1 MKKLIIILM
10 ALIAYST
17 HVFADKVSFTASAPD
32 AVVVGEQFRLS
43 YIVTTQKVKDF
54 RAPSIKG
61 FDVLMGPSRSQQSS
75 TQIVNGNVTSTSSI
89 TFTYIL
95 MANNA
100 GEYTIPGASI
110 VADGDQM
117 VSNSVKIKV
126 LPQDQGGNSG
136 QNNSSSG
143 SIHSSSGTSV
153 SNQDLFIMASAS
165 KTNVYEQEAFVLT
178 YKIYT
183 RESNLQLNN
192 AKLPDFKG
200 FHSQE
205 IEMTTN
211 ARWTPEHYQGRN
223 YYTTVYR
230 QFVLFPQQSGKLYID
245 PAQFQMTIGKPVQ
258 SDDPFDAF
266 FNGGSNVIE
275 IKKNISTPKIAIN
288 VNPLPTGK
296 PADFSG
302 GVGEFNISS
311 SINSKELKTNDA
323 ITIKLV
329 ISGTGNLKLIS
340 NPEIK
345 FPDDFEVY
353 DPKVDNQV
361 RLTREGLT
369 GNKVIEY
376 LAIPRHAG
384 TYKIPGVSFSYFDI
398 RSKSYKTLKTEDYV
412 VNVEKGAGNADQV
425 IANFTNKEDLKVLG
439 EDIRYIKQNE
449 VTLQPKG
456 SFFYGSMTYWLF
468 YIIPALAFIIF
479 FIIYRKQA
487 AENAN
492 VAKMRTKKANKVA
505 TKRMKLAGKLLS
517 ENKKDAFYDE
527 VLKALWGYISD
538 KLNIPVSRLSKDNI
552 EEKLRNH
559 GVNEELIKE
568 FLNALNDCEFA
579 RFAPGDENQAMDK
592 VYSSSIEVISKM
604 ENSRRDYVMK
614 KILFFILLS
623 MSLTCFGQ
631 DSLSI
636 DTRQTNGVDSIHA
649 SHTTFSSNTLEDAT
663 KAEGDSAYI
672 KEDYAAAIQIY
683 EALLKNGEAADVY
696 YNLGNS
702 YYKIGE
708 IAKAVLNYE
717 RALLLQPGNGDIR
730 ANLEVARAK
739 TIDKVEPVPEVFFVS
754 WIKSL
759 TNSMSVDAWATWG
772 IVSFILLIIAF
783 YFFIFSKQIM
793 LKKIGFISGI
803 ILLIVTVC
811 SNLFASQQKEH
822 LVNRSE
828 AIVMNPSVTVRSTPS
843 ESGTSLFILH
853 EGRKVSVKD
862 NSMKEWKEIRLE
874 DGKVGWVPASAIEVI

>member
-17 HVFADKVSFTASAPD
+17 QMLADKVAFTASAPD
-32 AVVVGEQFRLS
+32 AVVVGDQFRLS
-43 YIVTTQKVKDF
+43 YTVTTQKVKDF

-61 FDVLMGPSRSQQSS
+61 FDVLMGPSRSQQSN

-117 VSNSVKIKV
+117 VSNSVRIKV
-126 LPQDQGGNSG
+126 LPQDQGDST
-136 QNNSSSG
+136 SSS
-143 SIHSSSGTSV
+143 SSSTHSSSGTGV
-153 SNQDLFIMASAS
+153 SNQDLFITASAS

-245 PAQFQMTIGKPVQ
+245 PAQFQMTVGKPVQ

-275 IKKNISTPKIAIN
+275 IKKSISTPKIAIN
-288 VNPLPTGK
+288 VNPLPAGK

-311 SINSKELKTNDA
+311 SINNKELKTNDA

-398 RSKSYKTLKTEDYV
+398 RSKSYKTLKTEEYV
-412 VNVEKGAGNADQV
+412 INVEKGAGNADQV

-517 ENKKDAFYDE
+517 GNKKDAFYDE

-604 ENSRRDYVMK
+604 ENS
-614 KILFFILLS
+614 
-623 MSLTCFGQ
+623 
-631 DSLSI
+631 
-636 DTRQTNGVDSIHA
+636 
-649 SHTTFSSNTLEDAT
+649 
-663 KAEGDSAYI
+663 I
-672 KEDYAAAIQIY
+672 K
-683 EALLKNGEAADVY
+683 
-696 YNLGNS
+696 
-702 YYKIGE
+702 
-708 IAKAVLNYE
+708 
-717 RALLLQPGNGDIR
+717 
-730 ANLEVARAK
+730 
-739 TIDKVEPVPEVFFVS
+739 
-754 WIKSL
+754 
-759 TNSMSVDAWATWG
+759 
-772 IVSFILLIIAF
+772 
-783 YFFIFSKQIM
+783 
-793 LKKIGFISGI
+793 
-803 ILLIVTVC
+803 
-811 SNLFASQQKEH
+811 H
-822 LVNRSE
+822 
-828 AIVMNPSVTVRSTPS
+828 
-843 ESGTSLFILH
+843 
-853 EGRKVSVKD
+853 
-862 NSMKEWKEIRLE
+862 
-874 DGKVGWVPASAIEVI
+874 

>member
-1 MKKLIIILM
+1 MRKLIIILM
-10 ALIAYST
+10 TLMAYST
-17 HVFADKVSFTASAPD
+17 QTFADKVSFVASAPD
-32 AVVVGEQFRLS
+32 VVVVGDQFRLS
-43 YIVTTQKVKDF
+43 YTVTTQKVKDF

-61 FDVLMGPSRSQQSS
+61 FDVLIGPSRSEQSS
-75 TQIVNGNVTSTSSI
+75 TQIVNGSVSSTSSI

-95 MANNA
+95 MANTA
-100 GEYTIPGASI
+100 GEFTVPGASI
-110 VADGDQM
+110 VADGNQM
-117 VSNSVKIKV
+117 ISNSVKIKV
-126 LPQDQGGNSG
+126 LPQDQNHNSSRR
-136 QNNSSSG
+136 NNDNSSS
-143 SIHSSSGTSV
+143 IQPSSNASV
-153 SNQDLFIMASAS
+153 SNQDLFITATAS

-211 ARWTPEHYQGRN
+211 ARWTPEHYKGRN

-230 QFVLFPQQSGKLYID
+230 QFVLFPQQSGKLFIE
-245 PAQFQMTIGKPVQ
+245 PAQFQMTVNKPVQ
-258 SDDPFDAF
+258 SADPFDAF
-266 FNGGSNVIE
+266 FNGGNNVIE
-275 IKKNISTPKIAIN
+275 IKKPITTPKIAIN
-288 VNPLPTGK
+288 VNPLPAGK
-296 PADFSG
+296 PTNFLG

-361 RLTREGLT
+361 RLTKEGLT

-398 RSKSYKTLKTEDYV
+398 RSKSYKTLNTEDYV
-412 VNVEKGAGNADQV
+412 INVEKGAGNADQV

-449 VTLQPKG
+449 VTFQPKG
-456 SFFYGSMTYWLF
+456 SFFYGSMSYWLF
-468 YIIPALAFIIF
+468 YIIPALAFILF

-505 TKRMKLAGKLLS
+505 IKRMKLAGKLLS
-517 ENKKDAFYDE
+517 ENKKAAFYDE

-559 GVNEELIKE
+559 GVSEELIKE

-604 ENSRRDYVMK
+604 ENS
-614 KILFFILLS
+614 
-623 MSLTCFGQ
+623 
-631 DSLSI
+631 
-636 DTRQTNGVDSIHA
+636 
-649 SHTTFSSNTLEDAT
+649 
-663 KAEGDSAYI
+663 I
-672 KEDYAAAIQIY
+672 K
-683 EALLKNGEAADVY
+683 
-696 YNLGNS
+696 
-702 YYKIGE
+702 
-708 IAKAVLNYE
+708 
-717 RALLLQPGNGDIR
+717 
-730 ANLEVARAK
+730 
-739 TIDKVEPVPEVFFVS
+739 
-754 WIKSL
+754 
-759 TNSMSVDAWATWG
+759 
-772 IVSFILLIIAF
+772 
-783 YFFIFSKQIM
+783 
-793 LKKIGFISGI
+793 
-803 ILLIVTVC
+803 
-811 SNLFASQQKEH
+811 H
-822 LVNRSE
+822 
-828 AIVMNPSVTVRSTPS
+828 
-843 ESGTSLFILH
+843 
-853 EGRKVSVKD
+853 
-862 NSMKEWKEIRLE
+862 
-874 DGKVGWVPASAIEVI
+874 

>member
-1 MKKLIIILM
+1 MRKLIIILM
-10 ALIAYST
+10 TLMAYST
-17 HVFADKVSFTASAPD
+17 QTFADKVSFVASAPD
-32 AVVVGEQFRLS
+32 VVVVGDQFRLS
-43 YIVTTQKVKDF
+43 YTVTTQKVKDF

-61 FDVLMGPSRSQQSS
+61 FDVLMGPSRSEQSS
-75 TQIVNGNVTSTSSI
+75 TQIVNGSVSSTSSI

-95 MANNA
+95 MANTA
-100 GEYTIPGASI
+100 GEFTVPGASI
-110 VADGDQM
+110 VADGNQM
-117 VSNSVKIKV
+117 ISNSVKIKV
-126 LPQDQGGNSG
+126 LPQDQNHNSSRR
-136 QNNSSSG
+136 NNDNSSS
-143 SIHSSSGTSV
+143 IQPSSNASV
-153 SNQDLFIMASAS
+153 SNQDLFITATAS

-211 ARWTPEHYQGRN
+211 ARWTPEHYKGRN

-230 QFVLFPQQSGKLYID
+230 QFVLFPQQSGKLFIE
-245 PAQFQMTIGKPVQ
+245 PAQFQMTANKPVQ
-258 SDDPFDAF
+258 SADPFDAF
-266 FNGGSNVIE
+266 FNGGNNVIE
-275 IKKNISTPKIAIN
+275 IKKPITTPKIAIN
-288 VNPLPTGK
+288 VNPLPAGK
-296 PADFSG
+296 PTNFLG

-361 RLTREGLT
+361 RLTKEGLT

-398 RSKSYKTLKTEDYV
+398 RSKSYKTLNTEDYV
-412 VNVEKGAGNADQV
+412 INVEKGAGNADQV

-449 VTLQPKG
+449 VTFQPKG
-456 SFFYGSMTYWLF
+456 SFFYGSMSYWLF
-468 YIIPALAFIIF
+468 YIIPALAFILF

-505 TKRMKLAGKLLS
+505 IKRMKLAGKLLS

-559 GVNEELIKE
+559 GVSEELIKE

-604 ENSRRDYVMK
+604 ENS
-614 KILFFILLS
+614 
-623 MSLTCFGQ
+623 
-631 DSLSI
+631 
-636 DTRQTNGVDSIHA
+636 
-649 SHTTFSSNTLEDAT
+649 
-663 KAEGDSAYI
+663 I
-672 KEDYAAAIQIY
+672 K
-683 EALLKNGEAADVY
+683 
-696 YNLGNS
+696 
-702 YYKIGE
+702 
-708 IAKAVLNYE
+708 
-717 RALLLQPGNGDIR
+717 
-730 ANLEVARAK
+730 
-739 TIDKVEPVPEVFFVS
+739 
-754 WIKSL
+754 
-759 TNSMSVDAWATWG
+759 
-772 IVSFILLIIAF
+772 
-783 YFFIFSKQIM
+783 
-793 LKKIGFISGI
+793 
-803 ILLIVTVC
+803 
-811 SNLFASQQKEH
+811 H
-822 LVNRSE
+822 
-828 AIVMNPSVTVRSTPS
+828 
-843 ESGTSLFILH
+843 
-853 EGRKVSVKD
+853 
-862 NSMKEWKEIRLE
+862 
-874 DGKVGWVPASAIEVI
+874 

>member
-1 MKKLIIILM
+1 MKKLIIILI

-17 HVFADKVSFTASAPD
+17 QAFADKVSFTASAPD
-32 AVVVGEQFRLS
+32 AVVVGDQFRLS
-43 YIVTTQKVKDF
+43 YTVTTQKVKDF

-75 TQIVNGNVTSTSSI
+75 IQIVNGNVTSTSSI

-95 MANNA
+95 MANTA
-100 GEYTIPGASI
+100 GEYTIGGASI
-110 VADGDQM
+110 VADGNQM

-126 LPQDQGGNSG
+126 LPQDQNSNGGQG
-136 QNNSSSG
+136 GSSA
-143 SIHSSSGTSV
+143 HSSSGTSV
-153 SNQDLFIMASAS
+153 SDQDLFITATAS
-165 KTNVYEQEAFVLT
+165 KTNVFEQEAFVLT

-211 ARWTPEHYQGRN
+211 ARWTPEHYRGRN

-275 IKKNISTPKIAIN
+275 IKKSIATPKIAIN
-288 VNPLPTGK
+288 VSPLPAGK

-302 GVGEFNISS
+302 GVGEFTVSS

-345 FPDDFEVY
+345 FPEDFEVY

-369 GNKVIEY
+369 GNRVIEY

-398 RSKSYKTLKTEDYV
+398 RSKSYKTLKTEEYV
-412 VNVEKGAGNADQV
+412 VNIEKGAGNADQV

-449 VTLQPKG
+449 VTFQPKG
-456 SFFYGSMTYWLF
+456 SFFYGSMSYWLF

-492 VAKMRTKKANKVA
+492 VAKVRTKKANKVA

-559 GVNEELIKE
+559 GVSEELIKD

-604 ENSRRDYVMK
+604 ENS
-614 KILFFILLS
+614 
-623 MSLTCFGQ
+623 
-631 DSLSI
+631 
-636 DTRQTNGVDSIHA
+636 
-649 SHTTFSSNTLEDAT
+649 
-663 KAEGDSAYI
+663 I
-672 KEDYAAAIQIY
+672 K
-683 EALLKNGEAADVY
+683 
-696 YNLGNS
+696 
-702 YYKIGE
+702 
-708 IAKAVLNYE
+708 
-717 RALLLQPGNGDIR
+717 
-730 ANLEVARAK
+730 
-739 TIDKVEPVPEVFFVS
+739 
-754 WIKSL
+754 
-759 TNSMSVDAWATWG
+759 
-772 IVSFILLIIAF
+772 
-783 YFFIFSKQIM
+783 
-793 LKKIGFISGI
+793 
-803 ILLIVTVC
+803 
-811 SNLFASQQKEH
+811 H
-822 LVNRSE
+822 
-828 AIVMNPSVTVRSTPS
+828 
-843 ESGTSLFILH
+843 
-853 EGRKVSVKD
+853 
-862 NSMKEWKEIRLE
+862 
-874 DGKVGWVPASAIEVI
+874 

>member
-1 MKKLIIILM
+1 M
-10 ALIAYST
+10 
-17 HVFADKVSFTASAPD
+17 SFVASAPD
-32 AVVVGEQFRLS
+32 VVVVGDQFRLS
-43 YIVTTQKVKDF
+43 YTVTTQKVKDF

-61 FDVLMGPSRSQQSS
+61 FDVLMGPSRSEQSS
-75 TQIVNGNVTSTSSI
+75 TQIVNGSVSSTSSI

-95 MANNA
+95 MANTA
-100 GEYTIPGASI
+100 GEFTVPGASI
-110 VADGDQM
+110 VADGNQM
-117 VSNSVKIKV
+117 ISNSVKIKV
-126 LPQDQGGNSG
+126 LPQDQNHNSSRR
-136 QNNSSSG
+136 NNDNSSS
-143 SIHSSSGTSV
+143 IQPSSNASV
-153 SNQDLFIMASAS
+153 SNQDLFITATAS

-211 ARWTPEHYQGRN
+211 ARWTPEHYKGRN

-230 QFVLFPQQSGKLYID
+230 QFVLFPQQSGKLFIE
-245 PAQFQMTIGKPVQ
+245 PAQFQMTVNKPVQ
-258 SDDPFDAF
+258 SADPFDAF
-266 FNGGSNVIE
+266 FNGGNNVIE
-275 IKKNISTPKIAIN
+275 IKKPITTPKIAIN
-288 VNPLPTGK
+288 VNPLPAGK
-296 PADFSG
+296 PTNFLG

-361 RLTREGLT
+361 RLTKEGLT

-398 RSKSYKTLKTEDYV
+398 RSKSYKTLNTEDYV
-412 VNVEKGAGNADQV
+412 INVEKGAGNADQV

-449 VTLQPKG
+449 VTFQPKG
-456 SFFYGSMTYWLF
+456 SFFYGSMSYWLF
-468 YIIPALAFIIF
+468 YIIPALAFILF

-505 TKRMKLAGKLLS
+505 IKRMKLAGKLLS

-559 GVNEELIKE
+559 GVSEELIKE

-604 ENSRRDYVMK
+604 ENS
-614 KILFFILLS
+614 
-623 MSLTCFGQ
+623 
-631 DSLSI
+631 
-636 DTRQTNGVDSIHA
+636 
-649 SHTTFSSNTLEDAT
+649 
-663 KAEGDSAYI
+663 I
-672 KEDYAAAIQIY
+672 K
-683 EALLKNGEAADVY
+683 
-696 YNLGNS
+696 
-702 YYKIGE
+702 
-708 IAKAVLNYE
+708 
-717 RALLLQPGNGDIR
+717 
-730 ANLEVARAK
+730 
-739 TIDKVEPVPEVFFVS
+739 
-754 WIKSL
+754 
-759 TNSMSVDAWATWG
+759 
-772 IVSFILLIIAF
+772 
-783 YFFIFSKQIM
+783 
-793 LKKIGFISGI
+793 
-803 ILLIVTVC
+803 
-811 SNLFASQQKEH
+811 H
-822 LVNRSE
+822 
-828 AIVMNPSVTVRSTPS
+828 
-843 ESGTSLFILH
+843 
-853 EGRKVSVKD
+853 
-862 NSMKEWKEIRLE
+862 
-874 DGKVGWVPASAIEVI
+874 

>member
-1 MKKLIIILM
+1 MRKLIIILM
-10 ALIAYST
+10 TLMAYST
-17 HVFADKVSFTASAPD
+17 QTFADKVSFVASAPD
-32 AVVVGEQFRLS
+32 VVVVGDQFRLS
-43 YIVTTQKVKDF
+43 YTVTTQKVKDF

-61 FDVLMGPSRSQQSS
+61 FDVLMGPSRSEQSS
-75 TQIVNGNVTSTSSI
+75 TQIVNGSVSSTSSI

-95 MANNA
+95 MANTA
-100 GEYTIPGASI
+100 GEFTVPGASI
-110 VADGDQM
+110 VADGNQM
-117 VSNSVKIKV
+117 ISNSVTIKV
-126 LPQDQGGNSG
+126 LPQDQNHNSSRR
-136 QNNSSSG
+136 NNDNSSS
-143 SIHSSSGTSV
+143 IQPSSNASV
-153 SNQDLFIMASAS
+153 SNQDLFITATAS

-211 ARWTPEHYQGRN
+211 ARWTPEHYKGRN

-230 QFVLFPQQSGKLYID
+230 QFVLFPQQSGKLFIE
-245 PAQFQMTIGKPVQ
+245 PAQFQMTVNKPVQ
-258 SDDPFDAF
+258 SADPFDAF
-266 FNGGSNVIE
+266 FNGGNNVIE
-275 IKKNISTPKIAIN
+275 IKKPITTPKIAIN
-288 VNPLPTGK
+288 VNPLPAGK
-296 PADFSG
+296 PTNFLG

-361 RLTREGLT
+361 RLTKEGLT

-398 RSKSYKTLKTEDYV
+398 RSKSYKTLNTEDYV
-412 VNVEKGAGNADQV
+412 INVEKGAGNADQV

-449 VTLQPKG
+449 VTFQPKG
-456 SFFYGSMTYWLF
+456 SFFYGSMSYWLF
-468 YIIPALAFIIF
+468 YIIPALAFILF

-505 TKRMKLAGKLLS
+505 IKRMKLAGKLLS

-559 GVNEELIKE
+559 GVSEELIKE

-604 ENSRRDYVMK
+604 ENS
-614 KILFFILLS
+614 
-623 MSLTCFGQ
+623 
-631 DSLSI
+631 
-636 DTRQTNGVDSIHA
+636 
-649 SHTTFSSNTLEDAT
+649 
-663 KAEGDSAYI
+663 I
-672 KEDYAAAIQIY
+672 K
-683 EALLKNGEAADVY
+683 
-696 YNLGNS
+696 
-702 YYKIGE
+702 
-708 IAKAVLNYE
+708 
-717 RALLLQPGNGDIR
+717 
-730 ANLEVARAK
+730 
-739 TIDKVEPVPEVFFVS
+739 
-754 WIKSL
+754 
-759 TNSMSVDAWATWG
+759 
-772 IVSFILLIIAF
+772 
-783 YFFIFSKQIM
+783 
-793 LKKIGFISGI
+793 
-803 ILLIVTVC
+803 
-811 SNLFASQQKEH
+811 H
-822 LVNRSE
+822 
-828 AIVMNPSVTVRSTPS
+828 
-843 ESGTSLFILH
+843 
-853 EGRKVSVKD
+853 
-862 NSMKEWKEIRLE
+862 
-874 DGKVGWVPASAIEVI
+874 

>member
-1 MKKLIIILM
+1 MGKLIIILM
-10 ALIAYST
+10 TLMAYST
-17 HVFADKVSFTASAPD
+17 QTFADKVSFVASAPD
-32 AVVVGEQFRLS
+32 VVVVGDQFRLS
-43 YIVTTQKVKDF
+43 YTVTTQKVKDF

-61 FDVLMGPSRSQQSS
+61 FDVLMGPSRSEQSS
-75 TQIVNGNVTSTSSI
+75 TQIVNGSVSSTSSI

-95 MANNA
+95 MANTA
-100 GEYTIPGASI
+100 GEFTVPGASI
-110 VADGDQM
+110 VADGNQM
-117 VSNSVKIKV
+117 ISNSVKIKV
-126 LPQDQGGNSG
+126 LPQDQNHNSSRR
-136 QNNSSSG
+136 NNDNSSS
-143 SIHSSSGTSV
+143 IQPSSNASV
-153 SNQDLFIMASAS
+153 SNQDLFITATAS

-211 ARWTPEHYQGRN
+211 ARWTPEHYKGRN

-230 QFVLFPQQSGKLYID
+230 QFVLFPQQSGKLFIE
-245 PAQFQMTIGKPVQ
+245 PAQFQMTVNKPVQ
-258 SDDPFDAF
+258 SADPFDAF
-266 FNGGSNVIE
+266 FNGGNNVIE
-275 IKKNISTPKIAIN
+275 IKKPITTPKIAIN
-288 VNPLPTGK
+288 VNPLPAGK
-296 PADFSG
+296 PTNFLG

-361 RLTREGLT
+361 RLTKEGLT

-398 RSKSYKTLKTEDYV
+398 RSKSYKTLNTEDYV
-412 VNVEKGAGNADQV
+412 INVEKGAGNADQV

-449 VTLQPKG
+449 VTFQPKG
-456 SFFYGSMTYWLF
+456 SFFYGSMSYWLF
-468 YIIPALAFIIF
+468 YIIPALAFILF

-505 TKRMKLAGKLLS
+505 IKRMKLAGKLLS

-559 GVNEELIKE
+559 GVSEELIKE

-604 ENSRRDYVMK
+604 ENS
-614 KILFFILLS
+614 
-623 MSLTCFGQ
+623 
-631 DSLSI
+631 
-636 DTRQTNGVDSIHA
+636 
-649 SHTTFSSNTLEDAT
+649 
-663 KAEGDSAYI
+663 I
-672 KEDYAAAIQIY
+672 K
-683 EALLKNGEAADVY
+683 
-696 YNLGNS
+696 
-702 YYKIGE
+702 
-708 IAKAVLNYE
+708 
-717 RALLLQPGNGDIR
+717 
-730 ANLEVARAK
+730 
-739 TIDKVEPVPEVFFVS
+739 
-754 WIKSL
+754 
-759 TNSMSVDAWATWG
+759 
-772 IVSFILLIIAF
+772 
-783 YFFIFSKQIM
+783 
-793 LKKIGFISGI
+793 
-803 ILLIVTVC
+803 
-811 SNLFASQQKEH
+811 H
-822 LVNRSE
+822 
-828 AIVMNPSVTVRSTPS
+828 
-843 ESGTSLFILH
+843 
-853 EGRKVSVKD
+853 
-862 NSMKEWKEIRLE
+862 
-874 DGKVGWVPASAIEVI
+874 

>member
-17 HVFADKVSFTASAPD
+17 QMLADKVSFTASAPD
-32 AVVVGEQFRLS
+32 AVVVGDQFRLS
-43 YIVTTQKVKDF
+43 YTITTQKVKDF

-61 FDVLMGPSRSQQSS
+61 FDVLMGPSRSQQSN

-117 VSNSVKIKV
+117 VSNSVRIKV
-126 LPQDQGGNSG
+126 LPQDQGSS
-136 QNNSSSG
+136 NSSS
-143 SIHSSSGTSV
+143 SSSTHSSSGTGV
-153 SNQDLFIMASAS
+153 SNQDLFITASAS

-245 PAQFQMTIGKPVQ
+245 PAQFQMTVGKPVQ

-275 IKKNISTPKIAIN
+275 IKKSISTPKIAIN
-288 VNPLPTGK
+288 VNPLPAGK

-311 SINSKELKTNDA
+311 SINNKELKTNDA

-398 RSKSYKTLKTEDYV
+398 RSKSYKTLKTEEYV
-412 VNVEKGAGNADQV
+412 INVEKGAGNADQV

-592 VYSSSIEVISKM
+592 VYSSSIEVISKT
-604 ENSRRDYVMK
+604 ENS
-614 KILFFILLS
+614 
-623 MSLTCFGQ
+623 
-631 DSLSI
+631 
-636 DTRQTNGVDSIHA
+636 
-649 SHTTFSSNTLEDAT
+649 
-663 KAEGDSAYI
+663 I
-672 KEDYAAAIQIY
+672 K
-683 EALLKNGEAADVY
+683 
-696 YNLGNS
+696 
-702 YYKIGE
+702 
-708 IAKAVLNYE
+708 
-717 RALLLQPGNGDIR
+717 
-730 ANLEVARAK
+730 
-739 TIDKVEPVPEVFFVS
+739 
-754 WIKSL
+754 
-759 TNSMSVDAWATWG
+759 
-772 IVSFILLIIAF
+772 
-783 YFFIFSKQIM
+783 
-793 LKKIGFISGI
+793 
-803 ILLIVTVC
+803 
-811 SNLFASQQKEH
+811 H
-822 LVNRSE
+822 
-828 AIVMNPSVTVRSTPS
+828 
-843 ESGTSLFILH
+843 
-853 EGRKVSVKD
+853 
-862 NSMKEWKEIRLE
+862 
-874 DGKVGWVPASAIEVI
+874 

>member
-17 HVFADKVSFTASAPD
+17 QMLADKVSFTASAPD
-32 AVVVGEQFRLS
+32 AVVVGDQFRLS
-43 YIVTTQKVKDF
+43 YTVTTQKVKDF

-61 FDVLMGPSRSQQSS
+61 FDVLMGPSRSQQSN

-117 VSNSVKIKV
+117 VSNSVRIKV
-126 LPQDQGGNSG
+126 LPQDQGDS
-136 QNNSSSG
+136 NSSS
-143 SIHSSSGTSV
+143 SSSTHSSSGTGV
-153 SNQDLFIMASAS
+153 SNQDLFITASAS

-245 PAQFQMTIGKPVQ
+245 PAQFQMTVGKPVQ

-275 IKKNISTPKIAIN
+275 IKKSISTPKIAIN
-288 VNPLPTGK
+288 VNPLPAGK

-311 SINSKELKTNDA
+311 SINNKELKTNDA

-329 ISGTGNLKLIS
+329 ISGTGDLKLIS

-398 RSKSYKTLKTEDYV
+398 RSKSYKTLKTEEYGI
-412 VNVEKGAGNADQV
+412 NVEKGAGNADQV

-604 ENSRRDYVMK
+604 ENS
-614 KILFFILLS
+614 
-623 MSLTCFGQ
+623 
-631 DSLSI
+631 
-636 DTRQTNGVDSIHA
+636 
-649 SHTTFSSNTLEDAT
+649 
-663 KAEGDSAYI
+663 I
-672 KEDYAAAIQIY
+672 K
-683 EALLKNGEAADVY
+683 
-696 YNLGNS
+696 
-702 YYKIGE
+702 
-708 IAKAVLNYE
+708 
-717 RALLLQPGNGDIR
+717 
-730 ANLEVARAK
+730 
-739 TIDKVEPVPEVFFVS
+739 
-754 WIKSL
+754 
-759 TNSMSVDAWATWG
+759 
-772 IVSFILLIIAF
+772 
-783 YFFIFSKQIM
+783 
-793 LKKIGFISGI
+793 
-803 ILLIVTVC
+803 
-811 SNLFASQQKEH
+811 H
-822 LVNRSE
+822 
-828 AIVMNPSVTVRSTPS
+828 
-843 ESGTSLFILH
+843 
-853 EGRKVSVKD
+853 
-862 NSMKEWKEIRLE
+862 
-874 DGKVGWVPASAIEVI
+874 

>member
-1 MKKLIIILM
+1 MKKLIIILI

-17 HVFADKVSFTASAPD
+17 QAFADKVSFTASAPD
-32 AVVVGEQFRLS
+32 AVVVGDQFRLS
-43 YIVTTQKVKDF
+43 YTVTTQKVKDF

-95 MANNA
+95 MANTA
-100 GEYTIPGASI
+100 GEYTIGGASI
-110 VADGDQM
+110 VADGNQM

-126 LPQDQGGNSG
+126 LPQDQNSNGGQG
-136 QNNSSSG
+136 GSSA
-143 SIHSSSGTSV
+143 HSSSGTSV
-153 SNQDLFIMASAS
+153 SDQDLFITATAS
-165 KTNVYEQEAFVLT
+165 KTNVFEQEAFVLT

-211 ARWTPEHYQGRN
+211 ARWTPEHYRGRN

-275 IKKNISTPKIAIN
+275 IKKSIATPKIAIN
-288 VNPLPTGK
+288 VSPLPAGK

-302 GVGEFNISS
+302 GVGEFTVSS

-345 FPDDFEVY
+345 FPEDFEVY

-369 GNKVIEY
+369 GNRVIEY
-376 LAIPRHAG
+376 LAIPRHVG

-398 RSKSYKTLKTEDYV
+398 RSKSYKTLKTEEYV
-412 VNVEKGAGNADQV
+412 VNIEKGAGNADQV

-449 VTLQPKG
+449 VTFQPKG
-456 SFFYGSMTYWLF
+456 SFFYGSMSYWLF

-492 VAKMRTKKANKVA
+492 VAKVRTKKANKVA

-559 GVNEELIKE
+559 GVSEELIKD

-604 ENSRRDYVMK
+604 ENS
-614 KILFFILLS
+614 
-623 MSLTCFGQ
+623 
-631 DSLSI
+631 
-636 DTRQTNGVDSIHA
+636 
-649 SHTTFSSNTLEDAT
+649 
-663 KAEGDSAYI
+663 I
-672 KEDYAAAIQIY
+672 K
-683 EALLKNGEAADVY
+683 
-696 YNLGNS
+696 
-702 YYKIGE
+702 
-708 IAKAVLNYE
+708 
-717 RALLLQPGNGDIR
+717 
-730 ANLEVARAK
+730 
-739 TIDKVEPVPEVFFVS
+739 
-754 WIKSL
+754 
-759 TNSMSVDAWATWG
+759 
-772 IVSFILLIIAF
+772 
-783 YFFIFSKQIM
+783 
-793 LKKIGFISGI
+793 
-803 ILLIVTVC
+803 
-811 SNLFASQQKEH
+811 H
-822 LVNRSE
+822 
-828 AIVMNPSVTVRSTPS
+828 
-843 ESGTSLFILH
+843 
-853 EGRKVSVKD
+853 
-862 NSMKEWKEIRLE
+862 
-874 DGKVGWVPASAIEVI
+874 

>member
-1 MKKLIIILM
+1 MRKLIIILM
-10 ALIAYST
+10 TLMAYST
-17 HVFADKVSFTASAPD
+17 QTFADKVSFVASATD
-32 AVVVGEQFRLS
+32 VVVVGDQFRLS
-43 YIVTTQKVKDF
+43 YKVKTQKVKDF

-61 FDVLMGPSRSQQSS
+61 FDVLMGPSRSEQSS
-75 TQIVNGNVTSTSSI
+75 TQIVNGSVSSTSSI

-95 MANNA
+95 MANTA
-100 GEYTIPGASI
+100 GEFTVPGASI
-110 VADGDQM
+110 VADGNQM
-117 VSNSVKIKV
+117 ISNSVKIKV
-126 LPQDQGGNSG
+126 LPQDQNHNSSRR
-136 QNNSSSG
+136 NNDNSSS
-143 SIHSSSGTSV
+143 IQPSSNASV
-153 SNQDLFIMASAS
+153 SNQDLFITATAS

-211 ARWTPEHYQGRN
+211 ARWTPEHYKGRN

-230 QFVLFPQQSGKLYID
+230 QFVLFPQQSGKLFIE
-245 PAQFQMTIGKPVQ
+245 PAQFQMTVNKPVQ
-258 SDDPFDAF
+258 SADPFDAF
-266 FNGGSNVIE
+266 FNGGNNVIE
-275 IKKNISTPKIAIN
+275 IKKPITTPKIAIN
-288 VNPLPTGK
+288 VNPLPAGK
-296 PADFSG
+296 PTNFLG

-361 RLTREGLT
+361 RLTKEGLT

-398 RSKSYKTLKTEDYV
+398 RSKSYKTLNTEDYV
-412 VNVEKGAGNADQV
+412 INVEKGAGNADQV

-449 VTLQPKG
+449 VTFQPKG
-456 SFFYGSMTYWLF
+456 SFFYGSMSYWLF
-468 YIIPALAFIIF
+468 YIIPALAFILF

-505 TKRMKLAGKLLS
+505 IKRMKLAGKLLS

-559 GVNEELIKE
+559 GVSEELIKE

-604 ENSRRDYVMK
+604 ENS
-614 KILFFILLS
+614 
-623 MSLTCFGQ
+623 
-631 DSLSI
+631 
-636 DTRQTNGVDSIHA
+636 
-649 SHTTFSSNTLEDAT
+649 
-663 KAEGDSAYI
+663 I
-672 KEDYAAAIQIY
+672 K
-683 EALLKNGEAADVY
+683 
-696 YNLGNS
+696 
-702 YYKIGE
+702 
-708 IAKAVLNYE
+708 
-717 RALLLQPGNGDIR
+717 
-730 ANLEVARAK
+730 
-739 TIDKVEPVPEVFFVS
+739 
-754 WIKSL
+754 
-759 TNSMSVDAWATWG
+759 
-772 IVSFILLIIAF
+772 
-783 YFFIFSKQIM
+783 
-793 LKKIGFISGI
+793 
-803 ILLIVTVC
+803 
-811 SNLFASQQKEH
+811 H
-822 LVNRSE
+822 
-828 AIVMNPSVTVRSTPS
+828 
-843 ESGTSLFILH
+843 
-853 EGRKVSVKD
+853 
-862 NSMKEWKEIRLE
+862 
-874 DGKVGWVPASAIEVI
+874 

>member
-17 HVFADKVSFTASAPD
+17 QMLADKVSFTASAPD
-32 AVVVGEQFRLS
+32 AVVVGDQFRLS
-43 YIVTTQKVKDF
+43 YTVTTQKVKDF

-95 MANNA
+95 MANTA
-100 GEYTIPGASI
+100 GEYTIGGASI
-110 VADGDQM
+110 VADGNQM

-126 LPQDQGGNSG
+126 LPQDQNSNGGQG
-136 QNNSSSG
+136 GSSA
-143 SIHSSSGTSV
+143 HSSSGTSV
-153 SNQDLFIMASAS
+153 SDQDLFITATAS
-165 KTNVYEQEAFVLT
+165 KTNVFEQEAFVLT

-211 ARWTPEHYQGRN
+211 ARWTPEHYRGRN

-275 IKKNISTPKIAIN
+275 IKKSIATPKIAIN
-288 VNPLPTGK
+288 VSPLPAGK

-302 GVGEFNISS
+302 GVGEFTVSS
-311 SINSKELKTNDA
+311 SINSQELKTNDA

-345 FPDDFEVY
+345 FPEDFEVY

-369 GNKVIEY
+369 GNRVIEY

-398 RSKSYKTLKTEDYV
+398 RSKSYKTLKTEEYV
-412 VNVEKGAGNADQV
+412 VNIEKGAGNADQV

-456 SFFYGSMTYWLF
+456 SFFYGSMSYWLF

-492 VAKMRTKKANKVA
+492 VAKVRTKKANKVA

-559 GVNEELIKE
+559 GVSEELIKD

-579 RFAPGDENQAMDK
+579 RFAPGDESQAMDK
-592 VYSSSIEVISKM
+592 VYASSIEVISKM
-604 ENSRRDYVMK
+604 ENS
-614 KILFFILLS
+614 
-623 MSLTCFGQ
+623 
-631 DSLSI
+631 
-636 DTRQTNGVDSIHA
+636 
-649 SHTTFSSNTLEDAT
+649 
-663 KAEGDSAYI
+663 I
-672 KEDYAAAIQIY
+672 K
-683 EALLKNGEAADVY
+683 
-696 YNLGNS
+696 
-702 YYKIGE
+702 
-708 IAKAVLNYE
+708 
-717 RALLLQPGNGDIR
+717 
-730 ANLEVARAK
+730 
-739 TIDKVEPVPEVFFVS
+739 
-754 WIKSL
+754 
-759 TNSMSVDAWATWG
+759 
-772 IVSFILLIIAF
+772 
-783 YFFIFSKQIM
+783 
-793 LKKIGFISGI
+793 
-803 ILLIVTVC
+803 
-811 SNLFASQQKEH
+811 H
-822 LVNRSE
+822 
-828 AIVMNPSVTVRSTPS
+828 
-843 ESGTSLFILH
+843 
-853 EGRKVSVKD
+853 
-862 NSMKEWKEIRLE
+862 
-874 DGKVGWVPASAIEVI
+874 

>member
-17 HVFADKVSFTASAPD
+17 QMLADKVSFTASAPD
-32 AVVVGEQFRLS
+32 AVVVGDQFRLS
-43 YIVTTQKVKDF
+43 YTVTTQKVKDF

-61 FDVLMGPSRSQQSS
+61 FDVLMGPSRSQQSN

-110 VADGDQM
+110 IADGDQM
-117 VSNSVKIKV
+117 VSNSVRIKV
-126 LPQDQGGNSG
+126 LPQDQGSS
-136 QNNSSSG
+136 NSSS
-143 SIHSSSGTSV
+143 SSSTHSSSGTGV
-153 SNQDLFIMASAS
+153 SNQDLFITASAS

-245 PAQFQMTIGKPVQ
+245 PAQFQMTVGKPVQ
-258 SDDPFDAF
+258 SNDPFDAF

-275 IKKNISTPKIAIN
+275 IKKSISTPKIAIN
-288 VNPLPTGK
+288 VNPLPAGK

-311 SINSKELKTNDA
+311 SINNKELKTNDA

-398 RSKSYKTLKTEDYV
+398 RSKSYKTLKTEEYV
-412 VNVEKGAGNADQV
+412 INVEKGAGNADQV

-604 ENSRRDYVMK
+604 ENS
-614 KILFFILLS
+614 
-623 MSLTCFGQ
+623 
-631 DSLSI
+631 
-636 DTRQTNGVDSIHA
+636 
-649 SHTTFSSNTLEDAT
+649 
-663 KAEGDSAYI
+663 I
-672 KEDYAAAIQIY
+672 K
-683 EALLKNGEAADVY
+683 
-696 YNLGNS
+696 
-702 YYKIGE
+702 
-708 IAKAVLNYE
+708 
-717 RALLLQPGNGDIR
+717 
-730 ANLEVARAK
+730 
-739 TIDKVEPVPEVFFVS
+739 
-754 WIKSL
+754 
-759 TNSMSVDAWATWG
+759 
-772 IVSFILLIIAF
+772 
-783 YFFIFSKQIM
+783 
-793 LKKIGFISGI
+793 
-803 ILLIVTVC
+803 
-811 SNLFASQQKEH
+811 H
-822 LVNRSE
+822 
-828 AIVMNPSVTVRSTPS
+828 
-843 ESGTSLFILH
+843 
-853 EGRKVSVKD
+853 
-862 NSMKEWKEIRLE
+862 
-874 DGKVGWVPASAIEVI
+874 

>member
-1 MKKLIIILM
+1 MKKLIIILI

-17 HVFADKVSFTASAPD
+17 QAFADKVSFTASAPD
-32 AVVVGEQFRLS
+32 AVVVGDQFRLS
-43 YIVTTQKVKDF
+43 YTVTTQKVKDF

-95 MANNA
+95 MANTA
-100 GEYTIPGASI
+100 GEYTIGGASI
-110 VADGDQM
+110 VADGNQM

-126 LPQDQGGNSG
+126 LPQDQNSNGGQG
-136 QNNSSSG
+136 GSSA
-143 SIHSSSGTSV
+143 HSSSGTSV
-153 SNQDLFIMASAS
+153 SDQDLFITATAS
-165 KTNVYEQEAFVLT
+165 KTNVFEQEAFVLT

-211 ARWTPEHYQGRN
+211 ARWTPEHYRGRN

-275 IKKNISTPKIAIN
+275 IKRSIATPKIAIN
-288 VNPLPTGK
+288 VSPLPAGK

-302 GVGEFNISS
+302 GVGEFTVSS

-345 FPDDFEVY
+345 FPEDFEVY

-369 GNKVIEY
+369 GNRVIEY

-398 RSKSYKTLKTEDYV
+398 RSKSYKTLKTEEYV
-412 VNVEKGAGNADQV
+412 VNIEKGAGNADQV

-449 VTLQPKG
+449 VTFQPKG
-456 SFFYGSMTYWLF
+456 SFFYGSMSYWLF

-492 VAKMRTKKANKVA
+492 VAKVRTKKANKVA

-559 GVNEELIKE
+559 GVSEELIKD

-604 ENSRRDYVMK
+604 ENS
-614 KILFFILLS
+614 
-623 MSLTCFGQ
+623 
-631 DSLSI
+631 
-636 DTRQTNGVDSIHA
+636 
-649 SHTTFSSNTLEDAT
+649 
-663 KAEGDSAYI
+663 I
-672 KEDYAAAIQIY
+672 K
-683 EALLKNGEAADVY
+683 
-696 YNLGNS
+696 
-702 YYKIGE
+702 
-708 IAKAVLNYE
+708 
-717 RALLLQPGNGDIR
+717 
-730 ANLEVARAK
+730 
-739 TIDKVEPVPEVFFVS
+739 
-754 WIKSL
+754 
-759 TNSMSVDAWATWG
+759 
-772 IVSFILLIIAF
+772 
-783 YFFIFSKQIM
+783 
-793 LKKIGFISGI
+793 
-803 ILLIVTVC
+803 
-811 SNLFASQQKEH
+811 H
-822 LVNRSE
+822 
-828 AIVMNPSVTVRSTPS
+828 
-843 ESGTSLFILH
+843 
-853 EGRKVSVKD
+853 
-862 NSMKEWKEIRLE
+862 
-874 DGKVGWVPASAIEVI
+874 

>member
-1 MKKLIIILM
+1 MKKMIIILM

-17 HVFADKVSFTASAPD
+17 QALADKVSFTASAPD
-32 AVVVGEQFRLS
+32 AVVVGDQFRLS
-43 YIVTTQKVKDF
+43 YTVTTQKIKDF
-54 RAPSIKG
+54 QAPSIKG
-61 FDVLMGPSRSQQSS
+61 FDVLMGPSRSQQSN

-95 MANNA
+95 MANTA
-100 GEYTIPGASI
+100 GEYTISGASI
-110 VADGDQM
+110 VADGNQM

-126 LPQDQGGNSG
+126 LPQDQSSNGG
-136 QNNSSSG
+136 QNSNSNNNS
-143 SIHSSSGTSV
+143 SIHSSSGTTV
-153 SNQDLFIMASAS
+153 SNQDLFITASAS
-165 KTNVYEQEAFVLT
+165 KTNVFEQEAFVLT

-211 ARWTPEHYQGRN
+211 AKWTPEHYQGRN

-245 PAQFQMTIGKPVQ
+245 PAQFQMTVGKPVQ
-258 SDDPFDAF
+258 SADPFDAF
-266 FNGGSNVIE
+266 FNGGSSVME
-275 IKKNISTPKIAIN
+275 IKKNIATPKIAIN
-288 VNPLPTGK
+288 VNPLPAGK
-296 PADFSG
+296 PSDFSG
-302 GVGEFNISS
+302 GVGEFTISS

-398 RSKSYKTLKTEDYV
+398 RYKSYKTLKTEEYV
-412 VNVEKGAGNADQV
+412 VNIEKGAGNADQV

-492 VAKMRTKKANKVA
+492 VAKVRTKKANKVA

-559 GVNEELIKE
+559 GVNEELIKG

-604 ENSRRDYVMK
+604 ENS
-614 KILFFILLS
+614 
-623 MSLTCFGQ
+623 
-631 DSLSI
+631 
-636 DTRQTNGVDSIHA
+636 
-649 SHTTFSSNTLEDAT
+649 
-663 KAEGDSAYI
+663 I
-672 KEDYAAAIQIY
+672 K
-683 EALLKNGEAADVY
+683 
-696 YNLGNS
+696 
-702 YYKIGE
+702 
-708 IAKAVLNYE
+708 
-717 RALLLQPGNGDIR
+717 
-730 ANLEVARAK
+730 
-739 TIDKVEPVPEVFFVS
+739 
-754 WIKSL
+754 
-759 TNSMSVDAWATWG
+759 
-772 IVSFILLIIAF
+772 
-783 YFFIFSKQIM
+783 
-793 LKKIGFISGI
+793 
-803 ILLIVTVC
+803 
-811 SNLFASQQKEH
+811 H
-822 LVNRSE
+822 
-828 AIVMNPSVTVRSTPS
+828 
-843 ESGTSLFILH
+843 
-853 EGRKVSVKD
+853 
-862 NSMKEWKEIRLE
+862 
-874 DGKVGWVPASAIEVI
+874 

>member
-17 HVFADKVSFTASAPD
+17 QALADKVSFTASAPD
-32 AVVVGEQFRLS
+32 AVVVGDQFRLS
-43 YIVTTQKVKDF
+43 YTVTTQKIKDF
-54 RAPSIKG
+54 QAPSIKG
-61 FDVLMGPSRSQQSS
+61 FDVLMGPSRSQQSN
-75 TQIVNGNVTSTSSI
+75 TQIINGNVTSTSSI

-95 MANNA
+95 MANTA
-100 GEYTIPGASI
+100 GEYTIGGASI
-110 VADGDQM
+110 VADGNQM

-126 LPQDQGGNSG
+126 LPQDQSSNGG
-136 QNNSSSG
+136 QNSSSNNNS
-143 SIHSSSGTSV
+143 SIHSSSGTTV
-153 SNQDLFIMASAS
+153 SNQDLFITATAS
-165 KTNVYEQEAFVLT
+165 KTNVFEQEAFVLT

-211 ARWTPEHYQGRN
+211 AKWTPEHYQGRN

-245 PAQFQMTIGKPVQ
+245 PAQFQMTVGKPIQ
-258 SDDPFDAF
+258 SADPFDAF
-266 FNGGSNVIE
+266 FNGGSSVME
-275 IKKNISTPKIAIN
+275 IKKNIATPKIAIN
-288 VNPLPTGK
+288 VNPLPAGK
-296 PADFSG
+296 PSDFSG
-302 GVGEFNISS
+302 GVGEFTISS

-398 RSKSYKTLKTEDYV
+398 RSKSYKTLKTEEYV
-412 VNVEKGAGNADQV
+412 VNIEKGAGNADQV

-492 VAKMRTKKANKVA
+492 VAKVRTKKANKVA

-559 GVNEELIKE
+559 GVNEELIKG

-604 ENSRRDYVMK
+604 ENS
-614 KILFFILLS
+614 
-623 MSLTCFGQ
+623 
-631 DSLSI
+631 
-636 DTRQTNGVDSIHA
+636 
-649 SHTTFSSNTLEDAT
+649 
-663 KAEGDSAYI
+663 I
-672 KEDYAAAIQIY
+672 K
-683 EALLKNGEAADVY
+683 
-696 YNLGNS
+696 
-702 YYKIGE
+702 
-708 IAKAVLNYE
+708 
-717 RALLLQPGNGDIR
+717 
-730 ANLEVARAK
+730 
-739 TIDKVEPVPEVFFVS
+739 
-754 WIKSL
+754 
-759 TNSMSVDAWATWG
+759 
-772 IVSFILLIIAF
+772 
-783 YFFIFSKQIM
+783 
-793 LKKIGFISGI
+793 
-803 ILLIVTVC
+803 
-811 SNLFASQQKEH
+811 H
-822 LVNRSE
+822 
-828 AIVMNPSVTVRSTPS
+828 
-843 ESGTSLFILH
+843 
-853 EGRKVSVKD
+853 
-862 NSMKEWKEIRLE
+862 
-874 DGKVGWVPASAIEVI
+874 

>member
-17 HVFADKVSFTASAPD
+17 QMLADKVSFTASAPD
-32 AVVVGEQFRLS
+32 AVVVGDQFRLS

-61 FDVLMGPSRSQQSS
+61 FDVLMGPSRSQQSN

-117 VSNSVKIKV
+117 VSNSVRIKV
-126 LPQDQGGNSG
+126 LPQDQGSS
-136 QNNSSSG
+136 NSSS
-143 SIHSSSGTSV
+143 SSSTHSSSGTGV
-153 SNQDLFIMASAS
+153 SNQDLFITASAS

-245 PAQFQMTIGKPVQ
+245 PAQFQMTVGKPVQ

-275 IKKNISTPKIAIN
+275 IKKSISTPKIAIN
-288 VNPLPTGK
+288 VNPLPAGK

-311 SINSKELKTNDA
+311 SINNKELKTNDA

-398 RSKSYKTLKTEDYV
+398 RSKSYKTLKTEEYV
-412 VNVEKGAGNADQV
+412 INVEKGAGNADQV

-505 TKRMKLAGKLLS
+505 TNRMKLAGKLRS

-604 ENSRRDYVMK
+604 ENS
-614 KILFFILLS
+614 
-623 MSLTCFGQ
+623 
-631 DSLSI
+631 
-636 DTRQTNGVDSIHA
+636 
-649 SHTTFSSNTLEDAT
+649 
-663 KAEGDSAYI
+663 I
-672 KEDYAAAIQIY
+672 K
-683 EALLKNGEAADVY
+683 
-696 YNLGNS
+696 
-702 YYKIGE
+702 
-708 IAKAVLNYE
+708 
-717 RALLLQPGNGDIR
+717 
-730 ANLEVARAK
+730 
-739 TIDKVEPVPEVFFVS
+739 
-754 WIKSL
+754 
-759 TNSMSVDAWATWG
+759 
-772 IVSFILLIIAF
+772 
-783 YFFIFSKQIM
+783 
-793 LKKIGFISGI
+793 
-803 ILLIVTVC
+803 
-811 SNLFASQQKEH
+811 H
-822 LVNRSE
+822 
-828 AIVMNPSVTVRSTPS
+828 
-843 ESGTSLFILH
+843 
-853 EGRKVSVKD
+853 
-862 NSMKEWKEIRLE
+862 
-874 DGKVGWVPASAIEVI
+874 

>member
-1 MKKLIIILM
+1 MRKLIIILM
-10 ALIAYST
+10 TLMAYST
-17 HVFADKVSFTASAPD
+17 QTFADKVSFVASAPD
-32 AVVVGEQFRLS
+32 VVVVGDQFRLS
-43 YIVTTQKVKDF
+43 YTVTTQKVKDF

-61 FDVLMGPSRSQQSS
+61 FDVLMGPSRSEQSS
-75 TQIVNGNVTSTSSI
+75 TQIVNGSVSSTSSI

-95 MANNA
+95 MANTA
-100 GEYTIPGASI
+100 GEFTVPGASI
-110 VADGDQM
+110 VAEDNQM
-117 VSNSVKIKV
+117 ISNSVKIKV
-126 LPQDQGGNSG
+126 LPQDQNHNSSRR
-136 QNNSSSG
+136 NNDNSSS
-143 SIHSSSGTSV
+143 IQPSSNASV
-153 SNQDLFIMASAS
+153 SNQDLFITATAS

-211 ARWTPEHYQGRN
+211 ARWTPEHYKGRN

-230 QFVLFPQQSGKLYID
+230 QFVLFPQQSGKLFIE
-245 PAQFQMTIGKPVQ
+245 PAQFQMTVNKPVQ
-258 SDDPFDAF
+258 SADPFDAF
-266 FNGGSNVIE
+266 FNGGNNVIE
-275 IKKNISTPKIAIN
+275 IKKPITTPKIAIN
-288 VNPLPTGK
+288 VNPLPAGK
-296 PADFSG
+296 PTNFLG

-361 RLTREGLT
+361 RLTKEGLT

-398 RSKSYKTLKTEDYV
+398 RSKSYKTLNTEDYV
-412 VNVEKGAGNADQV
+412 INVEKGAGNADQV

-449 VTLQPKG
+449 VTFQPKG
-456 SFFYGSMTYWLF
+456 SFFYGSMSYWLF
-468 YIIPALAFIIF
+468 YIIPALAFILF

-505 TKRMKLAGKLLS
+505 IKRMKLAGKLLS

-559 GVNEELIKE
+559 GVSEELIKE

-604 ENSRRDYVMK
+604 ENS
-614 KILFFILLS
+614 
-623 MSLTCFGQ
+623 
-631 DSLSI
+631 
-636 DTRQTNGVDSIHA
+636 
-649 SHTTFSSNTLEDAT
+649 
-663 KAEGDSAYI
+663 I
-672 KEDYAAAIQIY
+672 K
-683 EALLKNGEAADVY
+683 
-696 YNLGNS
+696 
-702 YYKIGE
+702 
-708 IAKAVLNYE
+708 
-717 RALLLQPGNGDIR
+717 
-730 ANLEVARAK
+730 
-739 TIDKVEPVPEVFFVS
+739 
-754 WIKSL
+754 
-759 TNSMSVDAWATWG
+759 
-772 IVSFILLIIAF
+772 
-783 YFFIFSKQIM
+783 
-793 LKKIGFISGI
+793 
-803 ILLIVTVC
+803 
-811 SNLFASQQKEH
+811 H
-822 LVNRSE
+822 
-828 AIVMNPSVTVRSTPS
+828 
-843 ESGTSLFILH
+843 
-853 EGRKVSVKD
+853 
-862 NSMKEWKEIRLE
+862 
-874 DGKVGWVPASAIEVI
+874 

>member
-17 HVFADKVSFTASAPD
+17 QMLADKVSFTASAPD
-32 AVVVGEQFRLS
+32 AVVVGDQFRLS
-43 YIVTTQKVKDF
+43 YTVTTQKVKDF

-61 FDVLMGPSRSQQSS
+61 FDVLMGPSRSQQSN

-117 VSNSVKIKV
+117 VSNSVRIKV
-126 LPQDQGGNSG
+126 LPQDQGDS
-136 QNNSSSG
+136 NSSS
-143 SIHSSSGTSV
+143 SSSTHSSSGTGV
-153 SNQDLFIMASAS
+153 SNQDLFITASAS

-245 PAQFQMTIGKPVQ
+245 PAQFQMTVGKPVQ

-275 IKKNISTPKIAIN
+275 IKKSISTPKIAIN
-288 VNPLPTGK
+288 VNPLPAGK

-311 SINSKELKTNDA
+311 SINNKELKTNDA

-398 RSKSYKTLKTEDYV
+398 RSKSYKTLKTEEYV
-412 VNVEKGAGNADQV
+412 INVEKGAGNADQV

-492 VAKMRTKKANKVA
+492 VAKIRTKKANKVA

-604 ENSRRDYVMK
+604 ENS
-614 KILFFILLS
+614 
-623 MSLTCFGQ
+623 
-631 DSLSI
+631 
-636 DTRQTNGVDSIHA
+636 
-649 SHTTFSSNTLEDAT
+649 
-663 KAEGDSAYI
+663 I
-672 KEDYAAAIQIY
+672 K
-683 EALLKNGEAADVY
+683 
-696 YNLGNS
+696 
-702 YYKIGE
+702 
-708 IAKAVLNYE
+708 
-717 RALLLQPGNGDIR
+717 
-730 ANLEVARAK
+730 
-739 TIDKVEPVPEVFFVS
+739 
-754 WIKSL
+754 
-759 TNSMSVDAWATWG
+759 
-772 IVSFILLIIAF
+772 
-783 YFFIFSKQIM
+783 
-793 LKKIGFISGI
+793 
-803 ILLIVTVC
+803 
-811 SNLFASQQKEH
+811 H
-822 LVNRSE
+822 
-828 AIVMNPSVTVRSTPS
+828 
-843 ESGTSLFILH
+843 
-853 EGRKVSVKD
+853 
-862 NSMKEWKEIRLE
+862 
-874 DGKVGWVPASAIEVI
+874 

>member
-17 HVFADKVSFTASAPD
+17 QMLADKVSFTASAPD
-32 AVVVGEQFRLS
+32 AVVVGDQFRLS
-43 YIVTTQKVKDF
+43 YTVTTQKVKDF

-61 FDVLMGPSRSQQSS
+61 FDVLMGPSRSQQSN

-117 VSNSVKIKV
+117 VSNSVRIKV
-126 LPQDQGGNSG
+126 LPQDQGDS
-136 QNNSSSG
+136 NSSS
-143 SIHSSSGTSV
+143 SSSTHSSSGTGV
-153 SNQDLFIMASAS
+153 SNQDLFITASAS
-165 KTNVYEQEAFVLT
+165 KTNMYEQEAFVLT

-245 PAQFQMTIGKPVQ
+245 PAQFQMTVGKPVQ

-275 IKKNISTPKIAIN
+275 IKKSISTPKIAIN
-288 VNPLPTGK
+288 VNPLPAGK

-311 SINSKELKTNDA
+311 SINNKELKTNDA

-398 RSKSYKTLKTEDYV
+398 RSKSYKTLKTEEYV
-412 VNVEKGAGNADQV
+412 INVEKGAGNADQV

-604 ENSRRDYVMK
+604 ENS
-614 KILFFILLS
+614 
-623 MSLTCFGQ
+623 
-631 DSLSI
+631 
-636 DTRQTNGVDSIHA
+636 
-649 SHTTFSSNTLEDAT
+649 
-663 KAEGDSAYI
+663 I
-672 KEDYAAAIQIY
+672 K
-683 EALLKNGEAADVY
+683 
-696 YNLGNS
+696 
-702 YYKIGE
+702 
-708 IAKAVLNYE
+708 
-717 RALLLQPGNGDIR
+717 
-730 ANLEVARAK
+730 
-739 TIDKVEPVPEVFFVS
+739 
-754 WIKSL
+754 
-759 TNSMSVDAWATWG
+759 
-772 IVSFILLIIAF
+772 
-783 YFFIFSKQIM
+783 
-793 LKKIGFISGI
+793 
-803 ILLIVTVC
+803 
-811 SNLFASQQKEH
+811 H
-822 LVNRSE
+822 
-828 AIVMNPSVTVRSTPS
+828 
-843 ESGTSLFILH
+843 
-853 EGRKVSVKD
+853 
-862 NSMKEWKEIRLE
+862 
-874 DGKVGWVPASAIEVI
+874 

>member
-1 MKKLIIILM
+1 M
-10 ALIAYST
+10 ALIAYGT
-17 HVFADKVSFTASAPD
+17 QALADKVSFTASAPD
-32 AVVVGEQFRLS
+32 VVVVGDQFRLS
-43 YIVTTQKVKDF
+43 YTVTTQKIKDF
-54 RAPSIKG
+54 QAPSIKG

-75 TQIVNGNVTSTSSI
+75 TQIINGNVTSTSSI

-95 MANNA
+95 MANTA
-100 GEYTIPGASI
+100 GEYTISGASI
-110 VADGDQM
+110 VADGNQM

-126 LPQDQGGNSG
+126 LPQDQSSNGG
-136 QNNSSSG
+136 QNGSSNNNS
-143 SIHSSSGTSV
+143 SIHSSSGTTV
-153 SNQDLFIMASAS
+153 SNQDLFITATAS
-165 KTNVYEQEAFVLT
+165 KTNVFEQEAFVLT

-211 ARWTPEHYQGRN
+211 AKWTPEHYQGRN

-245 PAQFQMTIGKPVQ
+245 PAQFQMTVGKPVQ
-258 SDDPFDAF
+258 SADPFDAF
-266 FNGGSNVIE
+266 FNGGSSVVE
-275 IKKNISTPKIAIN
+275 IKKNIATPKIAIN
-288 VNPLPTGK
+288 VNPLPAGK
-296 PADFSG
+296 PSDFSG
-302 GVGEFNISS
+302 GVGEFTISS

-398 RSKSYKTLKTEDYV
+398 RSKSYKTLKTEEYV
-412 VNVEKGAGNADQV
+412 VNIEKGAGNADQV

-492 VAKMRTKKANKVA
+492 VAKVRTKKANKVA

-559 GVNEELIKE
+559 GVNEELIKG
-568 FLNALNDCEFA
+568 FLNTLNDCEFA

-604 ENSRRDYVMK
+604 ENS
-614 KILFFILLS
+614 
-623 MSLTCFGQ
+623 
-631 DSLSI
+631 
-636 DTRQTNGVDSIHA
+636 
-649 SHTTFSSNTLEDAT
+649 
-663 KAEGDSAYI
+663 I
-672 KEDYAAAIQIY
+672 K
-683 EALLKNGEAADVY
+683 
-696 YNLGNS
+696 
-702 YYKIGE
+702 
-708 IAKAVLNYE
+708 
-717 RALLLQPGNGDIR
+717 
-730 ANLEVARAK
+730 
-739 TIDKVEPVPEVFFVS
+739 
-754 WIKSL
+754 
-759 TNSMSVDAWATWG
+759 
-772 IVSFILLIIAF
+772 
-783 YFFIFSKQIM
+783 
-793 LKKIGFISGI
+793 
-803 ILLIVTVC
+803 
-811 SNLFASQQKEH
+811 H
-822 LVNRSE
+822 
-828 AIVMNPSVTVRSTPS
+828 
-843 ESGTSLFILH
+843 
-853 EGRKVSVKD
+853 
-862 NSMKEWKEIRLE
+862 
-874 DGKVGWVPASAIEVI
+874 

>member
-1 MKKLIIILM
+1 MRKLIIILM
-10 ALIAYST
+10 TLMAYST
-17 HVFADKVSFTASAPD
+17 QTFADKVSFVASAPD
-32 AVVVGEQFRLS
+32 VVVVGDQFRLS
-43 YIVTTQKVKDF
+43 YTVTTQKVKDF

-61 FDVLMGPSRSQQSS
+61 FDVLMGPSRSEQSS
-75 TQIVNGNVTSTSSI
+75 TQIVNGSVSSTSSI

-95 MANNA
+95 MANTA
-100 GEYTIPGASI
+100 GEFTVPGASI
-110 VADGDQM
+110 VADGNQM
-117 VSNSVKIKV
+117 ISNSVKIKV
-126 LPQDQGGNSG
+126 LPQDQNHNSSRR
-136 QNNSSSG
+136 NNDNSSS
-143 SIHSSSGTSV
+143 IQPSSNASV
-153 SNQDLFIMASAS
+153 SNQDLFITATAS

-211 ARWTPEHYQGRN
+211 ARWTPEHYKGRN

-230 QFVLFPQQSGKLYID
+230 QFVLFPQQSGKLFIE
-245 PAQFQMTIGKPVQ
+245 PAQFQMTVNKPVQ
-258 SDDPFDAF
+258 SADPFDAF
-266 FNGGSNVIE
+266 FNGGNNVIE
-275 IKKNISTPKIAIN
+275 IKKPITTPKIAIN
-288 VNPLPTGK
+288 VNPLPAGK
-296 PADFSG
+296 PTNFLG

-329 ISGTGNLKLIS
+329 ISGTCNLKLIS

-361 RLTREGLT
+361 RLTKEGLT

-398 RSKSYKTLKTEDYV
+398 RSKSYKTLNTEDYV
-412 VNVEKGAGNADQV
+412 INVEKGAGNADQV

-449 VTLQPKG
+449 VTFQPKG
-456 SFFYGSMTYWLF
+456 SFFYGSMSYWLF
-468 YIIPALAFIIF
+468 YIIPALAFILF

-505 TKRMKLAGKLLS
+505 IKRMKLAGKLLS

-559 GVNEELIKE
+559 GVSEELIKE

-604 ENSRRDYVMK
+604 ENS
-614 KILFFILLS
+614 
-623 MSLTCFGQ
+623 
-631 DSLSI
+631 
-636 DTRQTNGVDSIHA
+636 
-649 SHTTFSSNTLEDAT
+649 
-663 KAEGDSAYI
+663 I
-672 KEDYAAAIQIY
+672 K
-683 EALLKNGEAADVY
+683 
-696 YNLGNS
+696 
-702 YYKIGE
+702 
-708 IAKAVLNYE
+708 
-717 RALLLQPGNGDIR
+717 
-730 ANLEVARAK
+730 
-739 TIDKVEPVPEVFFVS
+739 
-754 WIKSL
+754 
-759 TNSMSVDAWATWG
+759 
-772 IVSFILLIIAF
+772 
-783 YFFIFSKQIM
+783 
-793 LKKIGFISGI
+793 
-803 ILLIVTVC
+803 
-811 SNLFASQQKEH
+811 H
-822 LVNRSE
+822 
-828 AIVMNPSVTVRSTPS
+828 
-843 ESGTSLFILH
+843 
-853 EGRKVSVKD
+853 
-862 NSMKEWKEIRLE
+862 
-874 DGKVGWVPASAIEVI
+874 